1 MGFILFNKSGTFDPT
16 AYGLNPGDVIHAIV
30 VGGGGGGCYSSQT
43 SSYGGNGGAS
53 SFGNYLTALGGYG
66 AYYNQNNPWRGT
78 PTEYMTRGRTV
89 INTSNFVSVGGT
101 GGGGWYP
108 GMTRGNGGQ
117 WMFPQ
122 LQISGTQYNTI
133 HLDVP
138 IEAPRHTGGAAGIY
152 TYNNSTNYFSFIP
165 RLKQNEY
172 WNPYITS
179 FSANQILAQF
189 EPMLPVAGG
198 CGIYQ
203 SNGYYDGTP
212 YCRNVNCRNYN
223 EGNGGLGYG
232 AGGGSASP
240 TTYTAGG
247 CGGELREG
255 NIILTSAEPIAVTVG
270 GGGSGGGYYTSGANY
285 AGIDG
290 SAGAPGAAPHSYCCP
305 GGYGEMIPTPAS
317 RYTSSSYGYYAA
329 GGGAGGCVA
338 LWW

>member
-1 MGFILFNKSGTFDPT
+1 M
-16 AYGLNPGDVIHAIV
+16 
-30 VGGGGGGCYSSQT
+30 
-43 SSYGGNGGAS
+43 
-53 SFGNYLTALGGYG
+53 
-66 AYYNQNNPWRGT
+66 
-78 PTEYMTRGRTV
+78 V
-89 INTSNFVSVGGT
+89 INTSNFVTEGGT

-108 GMTRGNGGQ
+108 GMKRGNGGQ
-117 WMFPQ
+117 WQYPQ

-133 HLDVP
+133 HLEVQ

-152 TYNNSTNYFSFIP
+152 TYNNSTTYFSFIP
-165 RLKQNEY
+165 CLKQNEY